1 MATDLIGRHFL
12 KELDFTAE
20 EFRGLIALSA
30 ELKAAKKAGAEVQ
43 RLRGRNIALIFE
55 KTSTRTRCAFEVAAA
70 DQGAA
75 TTYLDPA
82 GSQIGHKESVK
93 DTARVLGRMF
103 DGIEYRGDGQGVV
116 EELAAFAGVP
126 VFNGLTDEWHPT
138 QMLADV
144 LTMTE
149 HTDKPLD
156 AISFAYLGDARFNM
170 GNSYLVTGA
179 LLGMDVRIVAPRA
192 YWPSEVIVAAARAL
206 AESSGATVTL
216 TEDVAEGV
224 RGADFV
230 ATDVWVSMGEP
241 KEIWDERIAALAPY
255 SVTMDVLRATGNPD
269 VRFLHCLPA
278 FHDLGTDVGRD
289 IHARHGL
296 TELEVSD
303 EVFESAHSVVF
314 DEAEN
319 RMHTIKAVLVATM
332 AGGPLPTAIPAV
344 IPTVLPTA

>member
-1 MATDLIGRHFL
+1 MAIDLAGRHFL

-20 EFRGLIALSA
+20 EFRGLIALAA

-70 DQGAA
+70 DQGAS
-75 TTYLDPA
+75 TTYLDPS
-82 GSQIGHKESVK
+82 GSQMGHKESVK

-103 DGIEYRGDGQGVV
+103 DGIEYRGDSQEAV
-116 EELAAFAGVP
+116 EVLAAHGGVP
-126 VFNGLTDEWHPT
+126 VFNGLTDDWHPT

-149 HTDKPLD
+149 HSEKPLERI
-156 AISFAYLGDARFNM
+156 AFAYLGDARFNM

-179 LLGMDVRIVAPRA
+179 LLGMDVRIVAPKA
-192 YWPSEVIVAAARAL
+192 YWPAEAVVAQARELAAA
-206 AESSGATVTL
+206 SGATVTL
-216 TEDVAEGV
+216 TEDIAEGV

-241 KEIWDERIAALAPY
+241 KEVWDERITALAPY
-255 SVTMDVLRATGNPD
+255 AVTMDVLRASGND
-269 VRFLHCLPA
+269 GVKFLHCLPA
-278 FHDLGTDVGRD
+278 FHDLGTKVGRE

-332 AGGPLPTAIPAV
+332 ATR
-344 IPTVLPTA
+344 

>member
-1 MATDLIGRHFL
+1 MATVPTALAGRHFL
-12 KELDFTAE
+12 KELDFTGE
-20 EFRGLIALSA
+20 EFLGLVELAA
-30 ELKAAKKAGAEVQ
+30 GLKAAKKAGTET
-43 RLRGRNIALIFE
+43 RHLTGRNIALIFE

-70 DQGAA
+70 DQGAS
-75 TTYLDPA
+75 TTYLDPS

-103 DGIEYRGDGQGVV
+103 DAIQYRGDSQASV
-116 EELAAFAGVP
+116 EELAAHAGVP
-126 VFNGLTDEWHPT
+126 VYNGLTDDWHPT

-149 HTDKPLD
+149 HGATPLGET
-156 AISFAYLGDARFNM
+156 AFAYLGDARFNM

-192 YWPSEVIVAAARAL
+192 YWPAEEIVARAREL
-206 AESSGATVTL
+206 ADKSGARVTL
-216 TEDVAEGV
+216 TEDPADGV

-241 KEIWDERIAALAPY
+241 KEVWAERIEALSPY
-255 SVTMDVLRATGNPD
+255 AVTMDVLRLTGNPG

-278 FHDLGTDVGRD
+278 YHDLGTAVGRE
-289 IHARHGL
+289 IHATYGL
-296 TELEVSD
+296 DSLEVTD

-314 DEAEN
+314 DQAEN
-319 RMHTIKAVLVATM
+319 RLHTIKAILVATL
-332 AGGPLPTAIPAV
+332 A
-344 IPTVLPTA
+344 